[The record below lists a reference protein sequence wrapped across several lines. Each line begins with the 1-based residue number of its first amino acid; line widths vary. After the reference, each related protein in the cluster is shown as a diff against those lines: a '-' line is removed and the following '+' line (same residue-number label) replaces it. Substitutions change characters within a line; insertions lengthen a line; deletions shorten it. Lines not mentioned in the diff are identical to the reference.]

1 MGARPRRR
9 LGSRRRVGQRSARRA
24 ARRCGIAERGATFQ
38 RSGARFGVAPGSGGR
53 KVRDCASRSLR
64 KRAAHGLS
72 ERVREPSPER
82 RFRKRGGGRRG
93 CRLFRS
99 GSARG
104 ASRNAFCGRS
114 AFSFGVAP
122 VISGLRVAD
131 GVFHPGLGATGGFSD
146 PRTSGRKS
154 QSGQHDRCKNAL
166 NGSHNSPAL
175 IAVVVPGA
183 QTKGCRNESRF
194 TVNATPFRVKT
205 PRLAASGPRRK
216 ASAGRQSP
224 SCRPGRPRQRVLCKR
239 NMTDAG
245 ALVRQKRQS
254 PLGVRAAAAGNTLSP
269 GRGVDQHSERSST

>member
-1 MGARPRRR
+1 MGAWPRRC
-9 LGSRRRVGQRSARRA
+9 LGSRRRVGQRSARCA
-24 ARRCGIAERGATFQ
+24 ARRRGIAERGAILR
-38 RSGARFGVAPGSGGR
+38 RSGARFGVAPGSGG
-53 KVRDCASRSLR
+53 KKPCFCASCVLDR

-82 RFRKRGGGRRG
+82 SFRKQGGGRRG
-93 CRLFRS
+93 RRECRS

-104 ASRNAFCGRS
+104 APRNAFCGRS

-122 VISGLRVAD
+122 VIPGFRVAD

-183 QTKGCRNESRF
+183 RTKGCRKESRF

-205 PRLAASGPRRK
+205 PRPAAPRAAKKSVRRAAASAVR
-216 ASAGRQSP
+216 AGRVE
-224 SCRPGRPRQRVLCKR
+224 QRVLCKR
-239 NMTDAG
+239 NRADDG
-245 ALVRQKRQS
+245 EHVGQKRQS
-254 PLGVRAAAAGNTLSP
+254 PFRASGP
-269 GRGVDQHSERSST
+269 RPPEIR